1 MQDAWEEDRE
11 DAANKEFSKVN
22 LKSSRRSRRSRRS
35 TTRSVTSLKNE
46 IKASKSVDYSAMY
59 GNSKVFSGDTSFL
72 LKSYDAD
79 EDDGFVDDDFINETL
94 NKFVNC
100 VNYLNENAASK

>member
-11 DAANKEFSKVN
+11 EAANKQFSKAN
-22 LKSSRRSRRSRRS
+22 LKSSRRSHRSRRS
-35 TTRSVTSLKNE
+35 TRSVTSLKNDA
-46 IKASKSVDYSAMY
+46 KAVDYSAMY
-59 GNSKVFSGDTSFL
+59 GNSKVFNGDMSFL
-72 LKSYDAD
+72 MTSYDAD

-100 VNYLNENAASK
+100 VNYLNENSNK